1 MFMGKGKMFTDK
13 IKKNILD
20 SSLNRKIMLIVLCN
34 ILLISVFAILAFMLY
49 LRTSNRLIYNSTAD
63 NLSYSASNMTSHINI
78 IETLSATLIAND
90 TLQETCLI

>member
-34 ILLISVFAILAFMLY
+34 IFTNQHFRHSGFYAVPAYQQPA
-49 LRTSNRLIYNSTAD
+49 
-63 NLSYSASNMTSHINI
+63 HI
-78 IETLSATLIAND
+78 
-90 TLQETCLI
+90 